1 MPTAR
6 LAESHVNTPMSRPT
20 SCRLKSIRRSLHPV
34 CVPVTDERRRLR
46 TVMEAKLRER
56 DETRVELRVSEPA
69 SVRSVG
75 SVEENSGMGAL
86 LRASVQMMGTPSTAP
101 PQTSA
106 TMASNS
112 PFTTT
117 SLERGVERGLDRGLE
132 RSLERGQRSPSLSSV
147 SDGTP
152 DQGYFGESST
162 FAFVSNVQPPVSYTR
177 NNNKRRRLSSTR
189 SAKTSGL
196 DDIGLSPPQ
205 ESDCYELPPKH
216 LADSLLDAYFAR
228 VHRLYP
234 YVHEP
239 TFRLDYERTY
249 LQDLQSLAASR
260 PLWIGLL
267 NMIFAHGAEFCN
279 LVPEKESVAT
289 ASRFVNKARRIVFS
303 HIFKEASLELVQAL
317 LLLCQYLQSTLEL
330 NECWS
335 LVGLLIRTAIGLG
348 LHLNPSQSDGMTCL
362 EREFRIRTWWGCF
375 IIDRTLSMKFGRP
388 PTIDEASAFDVD
400 LPLEVDDQYINQGSV
415 APRQPENRPS
425 LITFFTRT
433 IWMIDI
439 MGKVLGELYHP
450 RRKTTN
456 RRGASTRNASTP
468 SRNATHSY
476 VISHSVL
483 LDGELVSWLDQTPAH
498 LKQKPEIPDGPEF
511 ELQRNVLLTRYI
523 NLRLLIHRQTFL
535 IFSKHNIEDPF
546 QRAVAI
552 ASCRVC
558 LSTARQVIEVVH
570 KHHHRRMLN
579 SLWYSLHYVFTAMG
593 VLLSLRTMDKTRL
606 DAIREGQDDRALELG
621 MEFLR
626 AASRIST
633 LAARYVAMLKRIWT
647 GSATDGK
654 HSNHIAYPSQRS
666 SPRPVDPTGPDAA
679 PTTGSA
685 ALITHDGAAWSMD
698 PPDDLVFD
706 DLGTIDFNND
716 LLFGTGLPRDL
727 LSTDWSTFGLSL

>member
-1 MPTAR
+1 VPTVR
-6 LAESHVNTPMSRPT
+6 LAGSRVNTPMSPPT
-20 SCRLKSIRRSLHPV
+20 SCRLKSIRRSLHPL
-34 CVPVTDERRRLR
+34 CVLVTDERRRLR

-56 DETRVELRVSEPA
+56 DETRVESRVSEPA
-69 SVRSVG
+69 SVR

-86 LRASVQMMGTPSTAP
+86 LRASVQMMSTPSTAP
-101 PQTSA
+101 RQTSA

-117 SLERGVERGLDRGLE
+117 SPNRGVERG
-132 RSLERGQRSPSLSSV
+132 LERGQRSPSLSSV

-162 FAFVSNVQPPVSYTR
+162 FAFVSKVQPPVSYTR

-189 SAKTSGL
+189 SAKASGL

-239 TFRLDYERTY
+239 SFRLDYERTY
-249 LQDLQSLAASR
+249 LQDVQSLATSR

-267 NMIFAHGAEFCN
+267 NMIFAHGAEFCS

-303 HIFKEASLELVQAL
+303 HIFKGASLELVQAL

-433 IWMIDI
+433 ILMIDI
-439 MGKVLGELYHP
+439 MGKVLSELYHP

-456 RRGASTRNASTP
+456 KRGASTRDAATP

-476 VISHSVL
+476 IISHSVL
-483 LDGELVSWLDQTPAH
+483 LDAELVSWLDQVPAH

-523 NLRLLIHRQTFL
+523 NLRLLVHRQTFL

-558 LSTARQVIEVVH
+558 ISTARQVIEVIH
-570 KHHHRRMLN
+570 ENHHRRMLN

-593 VLLSLRTMDKTRL
+593 VLLSLRTMDKARL
-606 DAIREGQDDRALELG
+606 DAIGEGQDDRALELG

-633 LAARYVAMLKRIWT
+633 LAARYMAMLKRIWT
-647 GSATDGK
+647 GSV
-654 HSNHIAYPSQRS
+654 AYPSQRS
-666 SPRPVDPTGPDAA
+666 SPRPVDPTGLDAA
-679 PTTGSA
+679 PATGSA
-685 ALITHDGAAWSMD
+685 TVLTQDGAAWSMD

-706 DLGTIDFNND
+706 DLGMIDFNND